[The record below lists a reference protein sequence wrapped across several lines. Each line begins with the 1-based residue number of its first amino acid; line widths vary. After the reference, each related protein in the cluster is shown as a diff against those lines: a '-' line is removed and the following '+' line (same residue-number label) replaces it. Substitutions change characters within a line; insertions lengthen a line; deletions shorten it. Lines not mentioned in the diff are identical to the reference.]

1 MGNFLK
7 VLLTT
12 APGANQKQ
20 RRARLWRRIQTWYR
34 RNEVKD
40 KLVGLRAAGVQT
52 QAMAPKLKSSAA
64 ACRALIPFAAEA
76 AEASPDPANAQH
88 AAIQHCA
95 NALHECYKCLSKVH
109 TEWRVVLPRESK
121 QFCLHYKAL
130 RLQASHNDWRVKPKM
145 HQFVE
150 MCRCSSK
157 PNMSW
162 TYRDEDYGGSV
173 AQLCRIKGGKWMKV
187 STYGGKALMLFR
199 TRNKIPRIL

>member
-1 MGNFLK
+1 
-7 VLLTT
+7 
-12 APGANQKQ
+12 
-20 RRARLWRRIQTWYR
+20 
-34 RNEVKD
+34 VKD
-40 KLVGLRAAGVQT
+40 ELVGLRAAGIQT
-52 QAMAPKLKSSAA
+52 EKAAPKLKSSAA

-76 AEASPDPANAQH
+76 AVTSLDPASPNH

-95 NALHECYKCLSKVH
+95 RALNECYKCLSKDH
-109 TEWRVVLPRESK
+109 ADWPIVLPRESK
-121 QFCLHYKAL
+121 KFCMHYKAL
-130 RLQASHNDWRVKPKM
+130 RLHAANNDWRVKPKM

-150 MCRCSSK
+150 MCDGSSK

-199 TRNKIPRIL
+199 TRNKIPRII